1 MTKSLSYFLIF
12 LVMMTHYGSRAQTTL
27 GTERE
32 KEITTRYSTY
42 FKSDREK
49 IYLHLNKTTY
59 LNEETIWFKG
69 YVIEEKNKN
78 PLMTTTNIYIDLYDP
93 NGTRI
98 QSELCYLANG
108 SFEGYIP
115 LRKTI
120 KSGRYYIRAYTGFM
134 NNFTEDESALYPV
147 TILDPTDS
155 TASIATGIPNP
166 SNLTVQFFPEGG
178 VFLQN
183 SPNVIAIKIT
193 DCNDNPVT
201 VQNGSI
207 LNANGD
213 VVTHF
218 STNGKGVGRFDLP
231 QNHNA
236 PYKAVFNSNNRS
248 QSFTLPTPKTSGY
261 TFSINNYTFD
271 KTIVSVKSATP
282 FNAQTNLSLLIQQD
296 EKVSL
301 IEKLSLK
308 TGAKEDTFS
317 IDSKHLYEGINTIVL
332 LDPNNKKLAER
343 LIFQPYSTP
352 RTTTLSIAERQK
364 DTIIFV
370 GKSNLPLASMSISVV
385 PEKSLATGNST
396 SITDSF
402 VFASYLENPMITNTA
417 YYFTDFS
424 KNKHYELDTYLITQK
439 PKYDAETILNA
450 PEPVTNKYK
459 SDSGVTIKGTI
470 NRPLSNKSNYYVEMS
485 SFYNS
490 IKKQS
495 DINDKNEFIFNNAI
509 VYDSTSISLT
519 LYNRNTGRTEAI
531 PLAIQIL
538 KEPNLFLKPLPKLLS
553 TCSTDV
559 AVPRTTEAYQL
570 PNFRDQKAIQLS
582 NVSIKKKAKTAPLKN
597 VGRFNNSMARGYKI
611 SNGDFAT
618 FREVLPFI
626 GANGFD
632 VIYKNGS
639 VYINNRIMRSL
650 RGNSSPAVFV
660 DDVPLQP
667 DLTMLIG
674 MSLDMVEE
682 IYISKTGY
690 GMGMDGGSG
699 YIRIYT
705 KRYMGTETVKSKAQ
719 SYVIKKAA
727 QAPKDFKNPDYLNY
741 DTGFVN
747 YGTIAWFP
755 EVKTDPNGNFFFVIP
770 DCKQERIRVK
780 IEGIGPNGELISEE
794 KTISL

>member
-1 MTKSLSYFLIF
+1 MNKSLPFFILL
-12 LVMMTHYGSRAQTTL
+12 LVMLTHYGSLAQTTP

-32 KEITTRYSTY
+32 KEITARYSNY
-42 FKSDREK
+42 FKADREK

-69 YVIEEKNKN
+69 YVIEEKNKK
-78 PLMTTTNIYIDLYDP
+78 PLMTATNIYIDLYDP
-93 NGTRI
+93 SGTKI
-98 QSELCYLANG
+98 QSELCYRAGG

-115 LRKTI
+115 LRKTT
-120 KSGRYYIRAYTGFM
+120 KSGQYYIRAYTSFM
-134 NNFTEDESALYPV
+134 NNFAEDESALYPV
-147 TILDPTDS
+147 TILDPMDKA
-155 TASIATGIPNP
+155 ASIASDKPILSHLN
-166 SNLTVQFFPEGG
+166 VQFFPESG
-178 VFLQN
+178 VFLENN
-183 SPNVIAIKIT
+183 SNVIAIKIT
-193 DCNDNPVT
+193 DCNDIPVAI
-201 VQNGSI
+201 QNGAI
-207 LNANGD
+207 MNVKGD

-218 STNGKGVGRFDLP
+218 STNEKGVGRFDLP
-231 QNHNA
+231 QNDNA
-236 PYKAVFNSNNRS
+236 PYKAVFKINSS
-248 QSFTLPTPKTSGY
+248 TQSFTLPTPKTSGY

-271 KTIVSVKSATP
+271 KAFVTLKTVTP
-282 FNAQTNLSLLIQQD
+282 VTSQTNLSLLIQQD

-301 IEKLSLK
+301 IENLPLK
-308 TGAKEDTFS
+308 KGTKEDTFT
-317 IDSKHLYEGINTIVL
+317 IDNKHFYEGINTVVL
-332 LDPNNKKLAER
+332 LDQNNKKLAER
-343 LIFQPYSTP
+343 LIFQPYVITYSSI
-352 RTTTLSIAERQK
+352 LSVVEKQK
-364 DTIIFV
+364 DTIV
-370 GKSNLPLASMSISVV
+370 VKGKSNLPLGSISISIV
-385 PEKSLATGNST
+385 PEKSVATRNFT

-402 VFASYLENPMITNTA
+402 VFASVLENPVIANTA

-439 PKYDAETILNA
+439 PKYDAEKILNTT
-450 PEPVTNKYK
+450 EPGVNKYE

-470 NRPLSNKSNYYVEMS
+470 NRPLSKKSNYYVEMS

-495 DINDKNEFIFNNAI
+495 DINDKNEFIFNNVI

-519 LYNRNTGRTEAI
+519 LYNRSTGRSEDI

-538 KEPNLFLKPLPKLLS
+538 KGQNLFLKPLPKLLS
-553 TCSTDV
+553 TCPPDM
-559 AVPRTTEAYQL
+559 AVPTTTEFHQL
-570 PNFRDQKAIQLS
+570 PNFRDLKAIQLS
-582 NVSIKKKAKTAPLKN
+582 NVSIKKKAKTPPLKN
-597 VGRFNNSMARGYKI
+597 VGRYNNSMARGYKI

-618 FREVLPFI
+618 FREVLSFI
-626 GANGFD
+626 GGNGFD

-639 VYINNRIMRSL
+639 VYINNRVMRSL
-650 RGNSSPAVFV
+650 RGNPSPAVFV

-699 YIRIYT
+699 FIRIYT

-741 DTGFVN
+741 DEGFVN
-747 YGTIAWFP
+747 YGTIAWLP
-755 EVKTDPNGNFFFVIP
+755 EIKTDSNGNFFFVIP
-770 DCKQERIRVK
+770 DYKQESIRVK

-794 KTISL
+794 KTIRL